1 MTPRVS
7 AVGAGFWRAIFLIC
21 RLDKNAHVMLAPSI
35 DERSYCPTAEH
46 VEATAEQGKTLIRK
60 VVHRRREVHFAVE
73 PRLDGVLIRRSHI
86 CQMAGLQRTQV
97 GVDDF
102 RGKG

>member
-1 MTPRVS
+1 MAPRVS
-7 AVGAGFWRAIFLIC
+7 AEGAGFWRVVLFIC

-35 DERSYCPTAEH
+35 DERSDCATAEH

-60 VVHRRREVHFAVE
+60 VAHRRREVHFAVK
-73 PRLDGVLIRRSHI
+73 PRLDGVLIGRSHI
-86 CQMAGLQRTQV
+86 GQVAGLERAQV